1 MLYRMKVT
9 ALIPDKIISEVRL
22 HAPGKTLTDSL
33 VVALNEWVCLK
44 KIKALNK
51 SIEKTPL
58 KFKADY
64 SAAHVRALNRKR

>member
-1 MLYRMKVT
+1 MIYRMKVT
-9 ALIPDKIISEVRL
+9 ALIPDKIISEIK
-22 HAPGKTLTDSL
+22 HYAPGKTLTDSL

-58 KFKADY
+58 KFKTDY
-64 SAAHVRALNRKR
+64 SAITVRAVNRKR